1 VAKQVDALAELGQRS
16 SASYEGRV
24 WSAPEAAQDPAAV
37 PGGQSAGTL
46 VPARGLDRAPVS
58 VRPATAGSPELSA
71 REPRAEA
78 ADDDEADL
86 RGADDADEADAD
98 DPGGTS
104 AAAPVGADADEGD
117 EADSKEGDLDESGAG
132 DAPVAAE
139 GARPGE
145 QVGAGFWIQVASL
158 RVKEKAERLAEQLRE
173 RGHAARAEPYGEP
186 RAGWWH
192 VVRMGP
198 YATRLEAETARL
210 ALAREQTSPSMVLP
224 RARGPYYLQLAS
236 LRSEPR
242 AQDLATKLR
251 RRGHYAYVRGVPSGQ
266 GTWHCVRIGPF
277 DSQADALGYQKLLRE
292 RDGHEGEVAPR
303 SHDPAD

>member
-1 VAKQVDALAELGQRS
+1 MRLTCAAPTMLMRRMLTTLAARVRPPRWEPMPMRATRRIPRKETSTSLGQATHPWRLKGLVRGS
-16 SASYEGRV
+16 R
-24 WSAPEAAQDPAAV
+24 SAP
-37 PGGQSAGTL
+37 GFGFRL
-46 VPARGLDRAPVS
+46 
-58 VRPATAGSPELSA
+58 
-71 REPRAEA
+71 
-78 ADDDEADL
+78 L
-86 RGADDADEADAD
+86 RC
-98 DPGGTS
+98 
-104 AAAPVGADADEGD
+104 
-117 EADSKEGDLDESGAG
+117 
-132 DAPVAAE
+132 
-139 GARPGE
+139 
-145 QVGAGFWIQVASL
+145 AS
-158 RVKEKAERLAEQLRE
+158 
-173 RGHAARAEPYGEP
+173 
-186 RAGWWH
+186 
-192 VVRMGP
+192 
-198 YATRLEAETARL
+198 RL